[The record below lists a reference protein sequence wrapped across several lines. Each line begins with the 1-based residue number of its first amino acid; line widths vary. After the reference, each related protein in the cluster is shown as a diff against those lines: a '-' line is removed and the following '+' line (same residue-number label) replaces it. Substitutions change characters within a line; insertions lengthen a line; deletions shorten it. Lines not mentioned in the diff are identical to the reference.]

1 MPPSEPQDA
10 RTAPEVQT
18 LLARIPLLAGA
29 TNLHVAPLQ
38 GVVSLNNAVCRVTV
52 GPNAYLLRVASQTA
66 SLLGIRRS
74 EERAAAQAAAQA
86 GVGPEILYAD
96 DAGNLL
102 MPFLVGRHWQPDE
115 FHDPANMARLMHT
128 LRRLH
133 EVKKVPAEGCVYRRV
148 ERLLDSA
155 RVLSL
160 PLPPG
165 LDAHLDTMRHI
176 EAERKA
182 DTRFRPGLSH
192 NDFWANNFLDDGQ
205 NLWLVD
211 WEFAGDGDGLYDL
224 ATLAMA
230 GKYSEAEQ
238 IALLHAY
245 GYTHP
250 GDYQQLQSM
259 KTIVR
264 LFESAWALVM
274 HGLRGSEHYDYLGQ
288 SHKMFQML
296 NA

>member
-1 MPPSEPQDA
+1 M
-10 RTAPEVQT
+10 QT
-18 LLARIPLLAGA
+18 LLARIPLFAGA
-29 TNLHVAPLQ
+29 TNVGVAPMQ
-38 GVVSLNNAVCRVTV
+38 GVISLNNAAYRVTV
-52 GPNAYLLRVASQTA
+52 GPSVYLLRAASPTA

-102 MPFLVGRHWQPDE
+102 MPFLAGRHWQPDE
-115 FHDPANMARLMHT
+115 FHEPANMARLVQT

-133 EVKKVPAEGCVYRRV
+133 EVKNVPAEGSVYRRV
-148 ERLLDSA
+148 ERLLGSA
-155 RVLSL
+155 RALAL
-160 PLPPG
+160 PLPPD
-165 LDAHLDTMRHI
+165 LDAHLNTMRHI
-176 EAERKA
+176 KAERQA

-224 ATLAMA
+224 ATLSMA
-230 GKYSEAEQ
+230 SKYSEAEQ
-238 IALLHAY
+238 MALLHAY
-245 GYTHP
+245 GYTHS

-264 LFESAWALVM
+264 LFESSWALVM
-274 HGLRGSEHYDYLGQ
+274 HGLRGSEGYDYLGQ